1 MSFAVASSLYWDQ
14 VGKFHQNATDTEG
27 YLAWLQG
34 EIGKGTLVSAIDSA
48 MIAKAVAKRRGD
60 GVANRTVNAS
70 VTEPLRAILRRAG
83 NVWGQAVQR
92 IKWSE
97 HLLEEAQERVREA
110 TPAEEAT
117 LLDAMRDDYVPPLR
131 FALLTG
137 CRQAEIVGL
146 TWARVDF
153 FNDQVTVTGKRGKSR
168 TIPLTA
174 EARAL
179 LWSLKDHHAEAV
191 FTYAAKSARDG
202 RERGA
207 RYPIT
212 VNGFKTAWRRYARA
226 KVKDFRFHDTRHTA
240 ATRLVRATGN
250 LKLAQ
255 RLLGHT
261 EIATT
266 ARYAHVTDADLRA
279 GMEAMNPTKSPTA
292 APEASATDLKS
303 KGNQV

>member
-1 MSFAVASSLYWDQ
+1 MTFGVASSLYWDE
-14 VGKFHQNATDTEG
+14 VGMFHENSKDTEG

-34 EIGKGTLVSAIDSA
+34 EIGKGTLISTIDP
-48 MIAKAVAKRRGD
+48 AKVARLVAKRRGD
-60 GVANRTVNAS
+60 GVSNRTVNAS
-70 VTEPLRAILRRAG
+70 VTVPLRAILRRAA
-83 NVWGQAVQR
+83 NVWGQPVQR
-92 IKWSE
+92 ITWKE

-110 TPAEEAT
+110 TPAEEAVM
-117 LLDAMRDDYVPPLR
+117 LEAMRDDYEPPLR
-131 FALLTG
+131 FAMLTG

-146 TWARVDF
+146 TWPRVDF
-153 FNDQVTVTGKRGKSR
+153 FNNQVTVTGKRGKSR

-191 FTYAAKSARDG
+191 FTYIAVSTRDD
-202 RERGA
+202 RVRGQ

-212 VNGFKTAWRRYARA
+212 INGFKTAWRRFGRS
-226 KVKDFRFHDTRHTA
+226 KVENFRFHDTRHTA

-279 GMEAMNPTKSPTA
+279 GMEAMNPTKSPTEVKD
-292 APEASATDLKS
+292 APASNLKS
-303 KGNQV
+303 KGNPV